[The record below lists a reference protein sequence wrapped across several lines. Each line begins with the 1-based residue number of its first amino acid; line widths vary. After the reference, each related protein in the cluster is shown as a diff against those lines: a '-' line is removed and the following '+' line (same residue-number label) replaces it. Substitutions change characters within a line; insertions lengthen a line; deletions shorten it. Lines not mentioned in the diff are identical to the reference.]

1 MGRWLVLVALFGLA
15 ACVSLDRNDPARE
28 LIGVSAA
35 RSADAGSEPPDATTQ
50 QALDWKV
57 RQICT
62 NGYETATDA
71 IEPAEDGLQL
81 VDRQFRCTPYRVW
94 SIF

>member
-1 MGRWLVLVALFGLA
+1 MRRWLVLVALLGLG

-28 LIGVSAA
+28 LIGVSTV
-35 RSADAGSEPPDATTQ
+35 RPADAGSAPPDATTQ
-50 QALDWKV
+50 QALDWKAH
-57 RQICT
+57 QICT
-62 NGYETATDA
+62 NGYEIASDDL
-71 IEPAEDGLQL
+71 EPGEDGLQF